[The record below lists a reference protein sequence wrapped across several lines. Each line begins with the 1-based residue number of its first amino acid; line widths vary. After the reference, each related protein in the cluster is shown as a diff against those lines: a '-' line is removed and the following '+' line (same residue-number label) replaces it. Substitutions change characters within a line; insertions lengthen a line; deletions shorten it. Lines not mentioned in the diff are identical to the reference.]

1 MPQSKKQKTKE
12 QKIKK
17 NNQNLQFQNNYRQ
30 HSSYIS
36 VNTPNSPIVKAMDVN
51 AVNYKKQ
58 TSYTL

>member
-30 HSSYIS
+30 YHLFISNNIQTYIS
-36 VNTPNSPIVKAMDVN
+36 I
-51 AVNYKKQ
+51 Y
-58 TSYTL
+58 